1 MKLLQLI
8 LFSIIVS
15 FSFGIRLKKKNKKR
29 CSDYLPKVTY
39 PDMTQY
45 YFYTP
50 VSDHTISRGGVIQYT
65 DEKYIPY
72 GTGYSYG
79 KWQPIDP
86 SLISK

>member
-29 CSDYLPKVTY
+29 CSDYLP
-39 PDMTQY
+39 DMTQY
-45 YFYTP
+45 YYYTP
-50 VSDHTISRGGVIQYT
+50 VTDHTISRGGVIQYT